1 MHGLLRILAI
11 LINPAAESAW
21 TEKDDDDPLILVL
34 RYVAPLA
41 VIPPVFRFVGAC
53 IIGVVVPGVGTVR
66 APLLEGILS
75 AIVGY
80 LESFAL
86 VLLLALIASLAAPLF
101 GARRNF
107 VSALKLMVFSYTPVW
122 LAGIFLILPGLRFL
136 ALFGFYGAYVLVA
149 GLPHTMRPAKEK
161 TPGFAAFIVV
171 LACALTFVAAAALR
185 VLFGA
190 PPGL

>member
-1 MHGLLRILAI
+1 MHGLVRILAI
-11 LINPAAESAW
+11 LINPAAEPAW
-21 TEKDDDDPLILVL
+21 VEKDDDDPAFLML

-41 VIPPVFRFVGAC
+41 AVPPVFRFVGAC
-53 IIGVVVPGVGTVR
+53 MIGVVVPGMGTVR

-80 LESFAL
+80 LESFVL
-86 VLLLALIASLAAPLF
+86 VLLLALITGLAAPLF

-136 ALFGFYGAYVLVA
+136 ALAGFYGAFVLVA
-149 GLPHTMRPAKEK
+149 GLPYTMRPTKEK
-161 TPGFAAFIVV
+161 APGFAALIAVF
-171 LACALTFVAAAALR
+171 ACALTFAAAAAQR

-190 PPGL
+190 SGL